1 MVEWKGGAGEGG
13 KGHLGHGPRFFPA
26 VNDYASPVRG
36 PSQTL
41 VKTSPRP
48 PANRQ
53 QTHCLCIVASRQEI
67 ANVRDAQF
75 EWHYHRILF
84 VSNRDPNDTVGKSHF
99 TRSISQ
105 VNPPMPPPPPPPP
118 LPSPSPSPPPPPE
131 TPLMTKLANFGQLG
145 FHCFHH
151 ACLPSAI
158 YEFQVVYVQEGVPSG
173 STGLRQCAACGVQI
187 VERWLL
193 LAMDRYWHI
202 GCLKCTYCNVVLGEI
217 GQSCYTKS
225 GMILCKADYR
235 RMFGS
240 SGVCGSCGNAIP
252 ANEMVMR
259 AGDSVFH
266 VKCFNCNKCGG
277 QLVSGDRYYLLSG
290 SPICESDWHKIVK
303 SSSVAAAAA
312 AAGGNSGAPVRKGG
326 NPVGRPKKVQPSP
339 QPTPPVVPSPQVDVV
354 DVAVG
359 VDPYSPPPPGHQHY
373 HQYHHHHH
381 HQMAL
386 VHPGL
391 AAQQSHLQAS
401 SYQDWSSWA
410 QDTCD

>member
-1 MVEWKGGAGEGG
+1 
-13 KGHLGHGPRFFPA
+13 
-26 VNDYASPVRG
+26 
-36 PSQTL
+36 
-41 VKTSPRP
+41 
-48 PANRQ
+48 
-53 QTHCLCIVASRQEI
+53 
-67 ANVRDAQF
+67 
-75 EWHYHRILF
+75 
-84 VSNRDPNDTVGKSHF
+84 
-99 TRSISQ
+99 
-105 VNPPMPPPPPPPP
+105 
-118 LPSPSPSPPPPPE
+118 
-131 TPLMTKLANFGQLG
+131 
-145 FHCFHH
+145 
-151 ACLPSAI
+151 
-158 YEFQVVYVQEGVPSG
+158 
-173 STGLRQCAACGVQI
+173 
-187 VERWLL
+187 
-193 LAMDRYWHI
+193 
-202 GCLKCTYCNVVLGEI
+202 
-217 GQSCYTKS
+217 
-225 GMILCKADYR
+225 
-235 RMFGS
+235 MFGS

>member
-1 MVEWKGGAGEGG
+1 MNPHHPGHSAAYPHHPSLSSSPHHPGPGGPHHAYGTGGGGGGGGGGGTTTTPDLPSPHSPQHSGGAGDPATPYGALQPGQGMGSNGHHHSGG
-13 KGHLGHGPRFFPA
+13 GMMPDHPHHPGHPHPHMPGHPA
-26 VNDYASPVRG
+26 YPPVNHNNNC
-36 PSQTL
+36 TL
-41 VKTSPRP
+41 K
-48 PANRQ
+48 
-53 QTHCLCIVASRQEI
+53 
-67 ANVRDAQF
+67 
-75 EWHYHRILF
+75 
-84 VSNRDPNDTVGKSHF
+84 
-99 TRSISQ
+99 
-105 VNPPMPPPPPPPP
+105 
-118 LPSPSPSPPPPPE
+118 
-131 TPLMTKLANFGQLG
+131 
-145 FHCFHH
+145 
-151 ACLPSAI
+151 
-158 YEFQVVYVQEGVPSG
+158 QEGVPSG

-312 AAGGNSGAPVRKGG
+312 AAGGNSGTPVRKGG